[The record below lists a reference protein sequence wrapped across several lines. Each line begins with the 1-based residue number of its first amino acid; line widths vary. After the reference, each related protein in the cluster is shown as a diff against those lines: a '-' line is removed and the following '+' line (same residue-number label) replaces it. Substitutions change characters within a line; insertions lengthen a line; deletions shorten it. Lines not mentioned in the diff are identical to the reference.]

1 MLSDWLAVGWNEV
14 IFLVIFPKD
23 DDSDEKPEVVSE
35 EPEAIVAGFENGL
48 AVCLIFEIQILNWF
62 EN

>member
-23 DDSDEKPEVVSE
+23 DDSDEKPAVVSE

-48 AVCLIFEIQILNWF
+48 AVCLIFEL
-62 EN
+62 